1 MDESGPPLDRLR
13 HEIKFVAHASERAAV
28 LQWVRNHWAGFSQP
42 YPDRDINNV
51 YFDSFELSAFHENL
65 SGTSRRSKVRWRWYG
80 STTSPERGTLEVKRR
95 RGGLG
100 WKLSFRTGGSDLAQ
114 GSWQRLRQRIR
125 DDLDAP
131 ARIWL
136 DANPLPVLINR
147 YRRRY
152 FASGDG
158 AIRLTV
164 DWQQQVYDQKLRSRP
179 NLRRAANL
187 PDTLVVELKFPVS
200 EYHRA
205 SAIVQGLPLRL
216 SRNSKYVIGVQAV
229 AAG

>member
-1 MDESGPPLDRLR
+1 MGDSAPPLDLLR
-13 HEIKFVAHASERAAV
+13 HEIKFVANASERAAV

-42 YPDRDINNV
+42 YPDRDVNNV

-65 SGTSRRSKVRWRWYG
+65 SGTSRRSQVRWRWYG
-80 STTSPERGTLEVKRR
+80 STTSPDRGTLEVKRR

-100 WKLSFRTGGSDLAQ
+100 WKLSFRTAGGDLSR
-114 GSWQRLRQRIR
+114 GSWQQLRRQIR
-125 DDLDAP
+125 GDLDAS
-131 ARIWL
+131 ARVWL
-136 DANPLPVLINR
+136 DSSPLPILINR

-164 DWQQQVYDQKLRSRP
+164 DWHQRVYDQKLRSRP

-187 PDTLVVELKFPVS
+187 PDTLVVELKFPVH
-200 EYHRA
+200 EYPQA

-216 SRNSKYVIGVQAV
+216 SRNSKYVIGVQAI
-229 AAG
+229 ATG